1 MMHKINFGNKV
12 IDFDIEYRKRKT
24 LEISV
29 SPDGKVSVIAPL
41 NTPII
46 KIEEKVKKRGSW
58 ILKHISYFSEI
69 KSNTTPRKYISG
81 ETHRYLGK
89 QYRLKILASDSES
102 IKYVRGY
109 IYITVKD
116 KTDTVQIKNILNKWY
131 IERAKIKFKE
141 RLNYCYEKLRKYG
154 IKYPELQIKSMKKRW
169 GSCTGDG
176 KIILN
181 SELIKVSLIC
191 VDFIIIHE
199 LCHLKYHNHSKSY
212 YDFLSKILPNW
223 KQIKIKLEKSEL

>member
-1 MMHKINFGNKV
+1 MIHKINFGNKV
-12 IDFDIEYRKRKT
+12 IEFSIEFRKRKT

-29 SPDGKVSVIAPL
+29 SPDCKVSVRAPL
-41 NTPII
+41 RSSI
-46 KIEEKVKKRGSW
+46 KKIKDRVKIRAPW

-89 QYRLKILASDSES
+89 QYRLKIFEAEKES

-116 KTDTVQIKNILNKWY
+116 KTDTNQIKKKLYEWY
-131 IERAKIKFKE
+131 FERAKIKFEE
-141 RLNYCYEKLRKYG
+141 RLNHCYEKLRKYG
-154 IKYPELQIKSMKKRW
+154 INYPELQIKTMKKRW
-169 GSCTGDG
+169 GSCTGKG

-191 VDFIIIHE
+191 LDFIIIHE
-199 LCHLKYHNHSKSY
+199 LCHLKYHNHSKNY
-212 YDFLSKILPNW
+212 YDFLTKVLPDW